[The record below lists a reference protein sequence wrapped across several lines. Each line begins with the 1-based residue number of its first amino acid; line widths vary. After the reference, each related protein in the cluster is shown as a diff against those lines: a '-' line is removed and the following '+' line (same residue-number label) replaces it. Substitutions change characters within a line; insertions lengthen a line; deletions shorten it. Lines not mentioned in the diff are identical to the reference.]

1 MTAKYRFLSP
11 LMILGLVLAACTAA
25 TPSPGGG
32 GSQAP
37 GASQDEGD
45 ISGQEVTVIGTW
57 TDAEQESFLA
67 MVAPWEEETGAT
79 VKYQGT
85 RAINDILAAGIPT
98 GVLPDLAGLP
108 GPGQMAEYAAAGAL
122 QPLDDVLDVAT
133 YTDETSSALVELGQV
148 EGQTYGVF
156 IKASVKGLIWYNPTH
171 HDYADSPPAT
181 WDDLLS
187 EGEANLGD
195 AEALWCLGIESGD
208 ASGWPAT
215 DWIEE
220 ILLHQSG
227 PDVYNQWWNGEL
239 PWTDDAVRS
248 AFDTYV
254 DVVEN
259 SYGGG
264 TNAVATKFDLAGD
277 PLFAD
282 PPGCEF
288 FHQASFITGLGAFVD
303 HEAGVDYNAFPFPS
317 INDEFSTAV
326 EGAGDLFGMF
336 HDTPAAK
343 SLMRYLVTAEAQD
356 IWVARGGALSANK
369 NATSYPDD
377 ISTLMGGMI
386 TNATALVFDA
396 SDQMP
401 TAMNAAFWQHMV
413 SLTAGA
419 ETVDEALTALQT
431 VAEDAYSE

>member
-1 MTAKYRFLSP
+1 MRSTYRFLAP
-11 LMILGLVLAACTAA
+11 LMMLALLLAACTASS
-25 TPSPGGG
+25 PSETEG
-32 GSQAP
+32 P
-37 GASQDEGD
+37 GASVEPGGEDLT
-45 ISGQEVTVIGTW
+45 GQEVTVIGTW

-67 MVAPWEEETGAT
+67 MVAPWEELTGAT

-108 GPGQMAEYAAAGAL
+108 GPGQMAEYVAAGAL
-122 QPLDDVLDVAT
+122 KPLDDVLDVGT
-133 YTDETSSALVELGQV
+133 YVSETSPGIVELGQID
-148 EGQTYGVF
+148 GTTYGVF
-156 IKASVKGLIWYNPTH
+156 IKAAVKGLIWFNPNL
-171 HDYADSPPAT
+171 HDYTDSPPAT
-181 WDDLLS
+181 WDDLIAQ
-187 EGEANLGD
+187 GEDNQGD

-220 ILLHQSG
+220 ILLHQAG
-227 PDVYNQWWNGEL
+227 PDVYNQWWQGEV
-239 PWTDDAVRS
+239 PWTDPAIQT
-248 AFDTYV
+248 AFETYA

-259 SYGGG
+259 AYGGG

-282 PPGCEF
+282 PSGCVF
-288 FHQASFITGLGAFVD
+288 FHQASFITGLGAFPD
-303 HEAGVDYNAFPFPS
+303 QTAGTDYNAVPFPAF
-317 INDEFSTAV
+317 NDEFATAV

-356 IWVARGGALSANK
+356 IWVARGGALSANA

-377 ISTLMGGMI
+377 ISATMGGMI
-386 TNATALVFDA
+386 TNAEQFVFDA

-413 SLTAGA
+413 SLTAGT
-419 ETVDEALTALQT
+419 ETVEEALAALQA
-431 VAEDAYSE
+431 VADDAYAE